1 MLRFIGAKASGGM
14 IGLNHYLFV
23 SAILFVIGIFGVLTR
38 RNIIGILM
46 SIEIIFNATNI
57 NLAAFNH
64 YLYADRLWGQGFAI
78 FVITLAAA
86 EAVVGLALVLAIYR
100 NMKTVYVEK
109 MNLLKG

>member
-1 MLRFIGAKASGGM
+1 M
-14 IGLNHYLFV
+14 IGLYHYLIV
-23 SAILFVIGIFGVLTR
+23 SAILLAIGIYGVLTR

-57 NLAAFNH
+57 NLVAFNH
-64 YLYADRLWGQGFAI
+64 FVHGDQLWGQGFAI

-86 EAVVGLALVLAIYR
+86 EAVVGLSLVLAIYR
-100 NMKTVYVEK
+100 NLKTVYIEK

>member
-1 MLRFIGAKASGGM
+1 M
-14 IGLNHYLFV
+14 IGLHHYLIV
-23 SAILFVIGIFGVLTR
+23 SAILFVIGIYGVLTR

-46 SIEIIFNATNI
+46 SIEIIFNAANI

-64 YLYADRLWGQGFAI
+64 YLHPQQLWGQGFVI

-86 EAVVGLALVLAIYR
+86 EAVVGLSLVLAIYK
-100 NMKTVYVEK
+100 NFKTVYVER

>member
-1 MLRFIGAKASGGM
+1 MIIPLEHILLFAGA
-14 IGLNHYLFV
+14 IFV
-23 SAILFVIGIFGVLTR
+23 TGIYGVLTR

-57 NLAAFNH
+57 NLVSFNH
-64 YLYADRLWGQGFAI
+64 FLYQDRLWGQGFAI

-100 NMKTVYVEK
+100 NLKTVYVEK